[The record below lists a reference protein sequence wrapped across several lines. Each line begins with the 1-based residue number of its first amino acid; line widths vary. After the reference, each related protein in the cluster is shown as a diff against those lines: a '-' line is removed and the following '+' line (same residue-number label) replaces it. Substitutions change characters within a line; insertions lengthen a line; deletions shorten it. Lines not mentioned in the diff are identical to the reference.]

1 MGTEKRILVVE
12 DDNEINWMINEA
24 LMKEGYTCVGA
35 HSGTEAL
42 LRLQKE
48 RYDLVILDLML
59 PGVDGKEVLTQ
70 ARNFTDIPFLV
81 LSARDE
87 LDTKIDLLTLGAN
100 DYMTKPFELGEL
112 LVRVMVQLRISAV
125 SSSAGK
131 CTLSYQELELDLDKK
146 AFMVCGTPVSLTAQ
160 ELKIMELFLK
170 HPGKVFSKNEIYQ
183 YAWNDD
189 YMGEDKT
196 INVHISNIRQKI
208 KKYTDREYIETVWGL
223 GFRISWQ

>member
-1 MGTEKRILVVE
+1 MATEKRILVVE

-24 LMKEGYTCVGA
+24 LIKEGYTCVGA
-35 HSGTEAL
+35 HSGLEAL

-48 RYDLVILDLML
+48 SYDLVILDLML
-59 PGVDGKEVLTQ
+59 PGVDGKEVLTK
-70 ARNFTDIPFLV
+70 AREFTDIPFLV

-112 LVRVMVQLRISAV
+112 LARVMVQLRISAV
-125 SSSAGK
+125 NGSSGQ
-131 CTLSYQELELDLDKK
+131 CVLNYQELKLDLDKK
-146 AFMVCGTPVSLTAQ
+146 QFLVCDMPVSLTAQ

-183 YAWNDD
+183 YAWSDY

-208 KKYTDREYIETVWGL
+208 KKHTDREYIETVWGL
-223 GFRISWQ
+223 GFRI